1 VCCAILIGKL
11 YRRLNRITIHHNDL
25 TTSPQL
31 LSLLPLLISSN
42 LSWNP
47 RLRGQWIDW
56 TQESS
61 EYKPKKTFIPAQV
74 LQRRV
79 HSAVQRLDSTVQTLP
94 APPTPETLYYTA
106 EEAKLAK
113 QAAEDAELTDF
124 QNNMDDSVAVQAKA
138 SRKARAKN
146 SKRLKQALGWHAS
159 LRAHLAAYT
168 NRDAAPTTAGDRLLN
183 QANVSAAQLLQSA
196 HVLPS
201 VDDLK
206 RGQAARLNSTMC
218 TLFTALQKQYGS
230 AIIGTSWEQAMQD
243 TTVDLLEDRKC
254 AELLADLPI
263 GGELQDS
270 IEALQY
276 LINECDCLLMVTEL
290 RHLMKCHAR
299 RVHLL
304 RLQQQEDT
312 AIQGVG
318 SGIKARLAVL
328 SEAAR
333 KAVHDRHDGDAAENI
348 DAPVHQGG
356 LQPRSSADSHPDH
369 VNGSDDTGTQANGG
383 LERSGKISASGR
395 GSPVMGLVS
404 GLAGLSTRL
413 TGVAA
418 GASTANADS
427 HGNGEGADMKADS
440 EIAGGD
446 TESSRMGF
454 ETSSVKDNSPLPAT
468 SFSRKNRDDM
478 SRKEVAVDHVD
489 TFARNVK
496 VNAKV
501 RRAENTLQEEAAKLN
516 QLILDAL
523 SQLQKPQL
531 GMDFAALP
539 LVAFSP
545 VAVEGTFPGI
555 VPGICCARSMYISL
569 CRLWNA
575 QCGMRRRRS
584 TLV

>member
-1 VCCAILIGKL
+1 VLCYLTGKL
-11 YRRLNRITIHHNDL
+11 YRRLNRITVQHNDL

-31 LSLLPLLISSN
+31 LSLLPLLLSSN

-47 RLRGQWIDW
+47 RLRGHWIDW

-79 HSAVQRLDSTVQTLP
+79 HSAVQRLDSTVLSLA

-113 QAAEDAELTDF
+113 QALEDAELTDF

-146 SKRLKQALGWHAS
+146 SKRLKQALDWHAS
-159 LRAHLAAYT
+159 LRAHLSTYT
-168 NRDAAPTTAGDRLLN
+168 NRDAVPTTITAADRLLN
-183 QANVSAAQLLQSA
+183 QDNASAAQLLLSA

-218 TLFTALQKQYGS
+218 TLFTALQRQYGS

-243 TTVDLLEDRKC
+243 TTVDLLEDREC
-254 AELLADLPI
+254 AELLSELPI

-290 RHLMKCHAR
+290 RHLMECHAR

-348 DAPVHQGG
+348 DAPVHQSG

-369 VNGSDDTGTQANGG
+369 VNGSDETGTEQGAGP
-383 LERSGKISASGR
+383 ERSGKISASGR

-404 GLAGLSTRL
+404 GLAGLSSRL

-418 GASTANADS
+418 GASTANEDR
-427 HGNGEGADMKADS
+427 HGNDERADLNADS
-440 EIAGGD
+440 ETAGGD

-454 ETSSVKDNSPLPAT
+454 ETSSAKDNSPFPAT
-468 SFSRKNRDDM
+468 SFSRKNREDM

-516 QLILDAL
+516 KLILDAL

-545 VAVEGTFPGI
+545 VAIEGTFPGI
-555 VPGICCARSMYISL
+555 VPGISCALSVLM
-569 CRLWNA
+569 
-575 QCGMRRRRS
+575 
-584 TLV
+584 LV

>member
-11 YRRLNRITIHHNDL
+11 YRRLNRITVQHNGL
-25 TTSPQL
+25 TASPQL
-31 LSLLPLLISSN
+31 LSLLPLLLSSN

-47 RLRGQWIDW
+47 RLRGHWIDW

-79 HSAVQRLDSTVQTLP
+79 HSAVQRLDSIVQTLP
-94 APPTPETLYYTA
+94 APPTPEALYYTA

-113 QAAEDAELTDF
+113 QAAEDAELADF
-124 QNNMDDSVAVQAKA
+124 QNNMDDNVAVQAKA

-146 SKRLKQALGWHAS
+146 TKRLKQALDWHAS
-159 LRAHLAAYT
+159 LRVHLATYT
-168 NRDAAPTTAGDRLLN
+168 NRDAAPTAAGDRLLN
-183 QANVSAAQLLQSA
+183 QDNASAAQLLQSA
-196 HVLPS
+196 HILPS

-206 RGQAARLNSTMC
+206 RSQAARLNSTMC

-254 AELLADLPI
+254 AELLAELPI

-290 RHLMKCHAR
+290 RHLMECHAR

-312 AIQGVG
+312 AIQGVAG
-318 SGIKARLAVL
+318 GIKARLAVL

-348 DAPVHQGG
+348 DAPVHPGA

-369 VNGSDDTGTQANGG
+369 VGDRDLTGNEEGSG
-383 LERSGKISASGR
+383 LERRVQVSTSGR

-404 GLAGLSTRL
+404 GVAGLSTRL

-418 GASTANADS
+418 GPTSANDDR
-427 HGNGEGADMKADS
+427 HGNDERADMNAGS
-440 EIAGGD
+440 EVDIVD
-446 TESSRMGF
+446 PESSRMGF
-454 ETSSVKDNSPLPAT
+454 EASSIKDNSPLLPAT

-516 QLILDAL
+516 KLILDAL

-545 VAVEGTFPGI
+545 VAIEGTFPGI

-569 CRLWNA
+569 CRLVGCTVWYA
-575 QCGMRRRRS
+575 
-584 TLV
+584 TA

>member
-1 VCCAILIGKL
+1 VCCAILTGKL
-11 YRRLNRITIHHNDL
+11 YRRLHRITVQHNDL

-31 LSLLPLLISSN
+31 LSLLPLLLSSN

-47 RLRGQWIDW
+47 RLRGHWIDW

-79 HSAVQRLDSTVQTLP
+79 HSAVQRLDSTVLTLP
-94 APPTPETLYYTA
+94 VPPTPEALYYTA

-113 QAAEDAELTDF
+113 QAAEDAEFTDF

-146 SKRLKQALGWHAS
+146 TKRLKQALDWHAS
-159 LRAHLAAYT
+159 LRAHLATYT
-168 NRDAAPTTAGDRLLN
+168 NRDAAPAAAADRLLN
-183 QANVSAAQLLQSA
+183 QDNASAAQRLQSA

-201 VDDLK
+201 IDDLK

-218 TLFTALQKQYGS
+218 TLFTALQRQYGS

-254 AELLADLPI
+254 AELLSELPI

-290 RHLMKCHAR
+290 RHLMECHAK

-312 AIQGVG
+312 AIQGVAT
-318 SGIKARLAVL
+318 GIKARLAVL

-369 VNGSDDTGTQANGG
+369 VNGSDDTGTEANGG
-383 LERSGKISASGR
+383 LERSVKVSAGGR
-395 GSPVMGLVS
+395 DSPVMGLVS
-404 GLAGLSTRL
+404 GVAGLSTRL
-413 TGVAA
+413 TCVAA
-418 GASTANADS
+418 GPTSANIVS
-427 HGNGEGADMKADS
+427 HGTDKGADMTADS
-440 EIAGGD
+440 DTAGGD

-454 ETSSVKDNSPLPAT
+454 EASSAKDNSPLPGT
-468 SFSRKNRDDM
+468 SFSRKNREDM

-501 RRAENTLQEEAAKLN
+501 RRAENSLQEEAAKLN
-516 QLILDAL
+516 KLILDAL

-539 LVAFSP
+539 LASFSP
-545 VAVEGTFPGI
+545 VAIEGTFPGI
-555 VPGICCARSMYISL
+555 VLGISCALVNVYTCVDI
-569 CRLWNA
+569 
-575 QCGMRRRRS
+575 GMHCAVCDGVKS
-584 TLV
+584 TFV